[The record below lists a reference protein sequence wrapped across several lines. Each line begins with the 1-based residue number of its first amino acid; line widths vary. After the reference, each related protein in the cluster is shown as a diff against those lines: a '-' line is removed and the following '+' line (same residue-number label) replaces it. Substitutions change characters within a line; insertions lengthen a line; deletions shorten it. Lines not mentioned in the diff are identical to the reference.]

1 METLTFLFT
10 SSFYPPFHIGGDAV
24 HVSYLAE
31 ELAKR
36 GHEVHVL
43 HSLDAYRVKRRMS
56 RSAPD
61 VNGVV
66 RHPIE
71 TTFSL
76 SAYAAY
82 VLGSSPPVARRF
94 RALVEKI
101 KPDVVHHHNISLLGY
116 DLLIKRQKYLNLYTA
131 HDYWLICQH
140 NLINEDRL
148 CEKAL
153 CGICALSSARPPQLW
168 RHLTGFKKAVE
179 NVDVLVAP
187 SNYMREKI
195 VNRFPIRAMTI
206 PNFAPTPPN
215 RIEPSGFSNFL
226 LYIGTIERHKGIL
239 ALLELWRRVANTRS
253 KLVIVGDGSQTRR
266 VHRLVENL
274 DLQKTVYPLGWT
286 ERSLVYALLR
296 DADALVV
303 PSLWPENAPL
313 VSLEALS
320 VGTPVLGSNRGG
332 LGEIISKLDRRLVF
346 SWEEKHDFMRAVSF
360 LYENLRELKSK
371 AKETY
376 RSCFT
381 PEAYLATYAGL
392 LPMRTSTTGN
402 ES

>member
-43 HSLDAYRVKRRMS
+43 HSLDAYRVKRKLP

-61 VNGVV
+61 DNGVV

-140 NLINEDRL
+140 NLTKKDRL
-148 CEKAL
+148 CEKAS
-153 CGICALSSARPPQLW
+153 CGICELSSVRPPQLW

-179 NVDVLVAP
+179 NIDVLVAP
-187 SNYMREKI
+187 SNFVREKI
-195 VNRFPIRAMTI
+195 VNRFPIRATTI

-226 LYIGTIERHKGIL
+226 MYIGAIERHKGIL

-296 DADALVV
+296 DADALVI

-332 LGEIISKLDRRLVF
+332 LPEIISKLDRRLVF
-346 SWEEKHDFMRAVSF
+346 SWEEKHDLMRAVSF
-360 LYENLRELKSK
+360 LYENLQELKSK

-381 PEAYLATYAGL
+381 PEVYLATYAGL
-392 LPMRTSTTGN
+392 LPTRTSTTGN